1 MTDTF
6 DRDSRIEELQE
17 QRKELRKDGDDL
29 DYEEEE
35 ELERLLDEKKKESRE
50 YDKRRKADHK
60 NALAKALEEFTNADV
75 VWCYPPDDEYTAFY
89 FVSRDEALGMLD
101 DRDPSDFYQTPRPA
115 MDTVKQG
122 DWPGEFNAINSDVP
136 PRMVYENA
144 IVVSESTAIDTAA
157 NMQAAGQAANH
168 AAAQHTFADY
178 ISRKAPNT
186 IAAQRFDLA
195 VFAEY
200 LKAVGV
206 PIDPERLQTAPDAWQ
221 GMTWGLVQGF
231 VKWQLQQG
239 HATASINRRLST
251 VKTYAKLAAQAN
263 AITASEL
270 ALIQTVK
277 GYGGKEAKRVDDK
290 RQENQQKTRK
300 GHKKAEHVSLTDDQA
315 AALKAQPLDT
325 PQGRRDAVLMALLL
339 DHGLRAGE
347 VAALTVTDVD
357 LKAGVLRF
365 YRPKVDKTQNNKL
378 SAAALAALAA
388 YFDNDDAPALGA
400 LLRGSRKGGKLDQAG
415 MSETS
420 ITERVRI
427 LGKALGID
435 GLSAH
440 DCRHYWATYW
450 GNRVDRLPKGVF
462 SLQEAGGWNSLAMPR
477 RYVENA
483 KISNEGMV

>member
-1 MTDTF
+1 
-6 DRDSRIEELQE
+6 
-17 QRKELRKDGDDL
+17 
-29 DYEEEE
+29 
-35 ELERLLDEKKKESRE
+35 
-50 YDKRRKADHK
+50 
-60 NALAKALEEFTNADV
+60 
-75 VWCYPPDDEYTAFY
+75 
-89 FVSRDEALGMLD
+89 
-101 DRDPSDFYQTPRPA
+101 
-115 MDTVKQG
+115 
-122 DWPGEFNAINSDVP
+122 
-136 PRMVYENA
+136 
-144 IVVSESTAIDTAA
+144 
-157 NMQAAGQAANH
+157 
-168 AAAQHTFADY
+168 
-178 ISRKAPNT
+178 
-186 IAAQRFDLA
+186 
-195 VFAEY
+195 
-200 LKAVGV
+200 
-206 PIDPERLQTAPDAWQ
+206 
-221 GMTWGLVQGF
+221 
-231 VKWQLQQG
+231 
-239 HATASINRRLST
+239 
-251 VKTYAKLAAQAN
+251 
-263 AITASEL
+263 
-270 ALIQTVK
+270 
-277 GYGGKEAKRVDDK
+277 
-290 RQENQQKTRK
+290 
-300 GHKKAEHVSLTDDQA
+300 LTDDQA

>member
-1 MTDTF
+1 MT
-6 DRDSRIEELQE
+6 IMLYE
-17 QRKELRKDGDDL
+17 Q
-29 DYEEEE
+29 
-35 ELERLLDEKKKESRE
+35 
-50 YDKRRKADHK
+50 
-60 NALAKALEEFTNADV
+60 
-75 VWCYPPDDEYTAFY
+75 
-89 FVSRDEALGMLD
+89 
-101 DRDPSDFYQTPRPA
+101 
-115 MDTVKQG
+115 
-122 DWPGEFNAINSDVP
+122 
-136 PRMVYENA
+136 
-144 IVVSESTAIDTAA
+144 STAIGTAA
-157 NMQAAGQAANH
+157 NMQAAGQVANQVAAKN
-168 AAAQHTFADY
+168 TFADY

-186 IAAQRFDLA
+186 VDAQRFDLA

-206 PIDPERLQTAPDAWQ
+206 PVSPDRLQTAPGAWQ
-221 GMTWGLVQGF
+221 GMTWGLVEGF
-231 VKWQLQQG
+231 VKWLLQQG

-251 VKTYAKLAAQAN
+251 VKTYAKLATQAN

-300 GHKKAEHVSLTDDQA
+300 GHKKAEHVSITDDQA
-315 AALKAQPLDT
+315 DALKAQPLDT

-378 SAAALAALAA
+378 SADALKSLRA
-388 YFDNDDAPALGA
+388 YFDNGDAPGLGA
-400 LLRGSRKGGKLDQAG
+400 LLRGSRRGGKLDQAG

-420 ITERVRI
+420 ITERVRT
-427 LGKALGID
+427 LGKALDIE

-450 GNRVDRLPKGVF
+450 GNRVEKLPKGVF

-477 RYVENA
+477 RYVESA